1 MTPPALAPA
10 TNGAPLAV
18 YANYCEVGHN
28 AFEFLLDFGQFRPET
43 DSVHVH
49 SRIVAGPVQAKLFA
63 RLFSDAV
70 ERFEA
75 AHGPIAE
82 VTDDDA
88 LSALLGSV
96 PDFERRA
103 IRARAR
109 PLPTHTNPATPASP
123 IGPR

>member
-1 MTPPALAPA
+1 MAAGPLPSDARD
-10 TNGAPLAV
+10 APLAV

-28 AFEFLLDFGQFRPET
+28 AYEFLLDFGQFRPESGT
-43 DSVHVH
+43 VQVH

-75 AHGPIAE
+75 QHGAIADIA
-82 VTDDDA
+82 DDDA
-88 LSALLGSV
+88 LSALFGSL

-103 IRARAR
+103 MIARSR
-109 PLPTHTNPATPASP
+109 PAATAAPAFPSSAT
-123 IGPR
+123 R